1 MLIFFGLGCTTPSRE
16 VKKEDFF
23 DKWRMQ
29 AEKSRGYSPSS
40 PETLFALPEQDVSP
54 TSKKDSADTDA
65 PQHISGAALPQA
77 SRKLPTQPVTLNMHQ
92 VEVAVLL
99 RSLARS
105 ADINLLINDNV
116 TGKMNLTV
124 KQAPW
129 DQVFQSILRTEGLDF
144 VWEGDMLRI
153 VSPEDLDKELKQ
165 LEMRQKI
172 AAMRNEM
179 RKDEP
184 LITRVIPVKYAD
196 AAGLKESLETFL
208 TIRNEK
214 ATLGSIM
221 VDEHTNSLVIHAIH
235 NDLQQIIPL
244 INDLDRPTRQILI
257 EAHIVETTRDTAR
270 DLGVQWGGLSHA
282 GEYWVYPGLN
292 SSGVVGNSFEDGT
305 IDPTS
310 GMGINFPADLSD
322 GAGMAVGFAWERAG
336 QRLLALQLSALQEEG
351 KLNILS
357 SPSITTLDNQ
367 SALIESGA
375 EVPFQTVED
384 DEVSIEF
391 KEAKLKLEVTPHVI
405 DNHWLK
411 MKIVTNKDELDFSR
425 TVQGN
430 PTIITRKAQTNVL
443 LFDGQT
449 TVIGGLNQQSDSDT
463 KTGVPVLSDIPLLGS
478 LGKRTNKSKK
488 MVDVLIFI
496 TPHILKQKPVNVPA
510 GESRKGNPS

>member
-1 MLIFFGLGCTTPSRE
+1 
-16 VKKEDFF
+16 
-23 DKWRMQ
+23 
-29 AEKSRGYSPSS
+29 
-40 PETLFALPEQDVSP
+40 
-54 TSKKDSADTDA
+54 
-65 PQHISGAALPQA
+65 
-77 SRKLPTQPVTLNMHQ
+77 
-92 VEVAVLL
+92 
-99 RSLARS
+99 
-105 ADINLLINDNV
+105 
-116 TGKMNLTV
+116 
-124 KQAPW
+124 
-129 DQVFQSILRTEGLDF
+129 
-144 VWEGDMLRI
+144 
-153 VSPEDLDKELKQ
+153 
-165 LEMRQKI
+165 
-172 AAMRNEM
+172 
-179 RKDEP
+179 
-184 LITRVIPVKYAD
+184 
-196 AAGLKESLETFL
+196 
-208 TIRNEK
+208 
-214 ATLGSIM
+214 
-221 VDEHTNSLVIHAIH
+221 
-235 NDLQQIIPL
+235 
-244 INDLDRPTRQILI
+244 
-257 EAHIVETTRDTAR
+257 
-270 DLGVQWGGLSHA
+270 
-282 GEYWVYPGLN
+282 
-292 SSGVVGNSFEDGT
+292 
-305 IDPTS
+305 
-310 GMGINFPADLSD
+310 
-322 GAGMAVGFAWERAG
+322 
-336 QRLLALQLSALQEEG
+336 LLALQLSALQEEG